1 MTVPL
6 IFHDPLTYNGAL
18 IFYVPLTYN
27 GILTFYVLLTYY
39 YSISEHYEA
48 GKPA

>member
-6 IFHDPLTYNGAL
+6 IFHDPLTYNGTL

-39 YSISEHYEA
+39 YSISEHYET